1 MADVNLSV
9 GSSNVDK
16 SYSGVHTNQVIH
28 FYCSYNSSGTVTIRC
43 NVSVISY
50 DFNTSQGAGYITIDG
65 STTNRSTGT
74 FNVEKNSNKDFL
86 TATKSI
92 TTAKT
97 FTVTAKMDAYAGGWG
112 PVPSGGRTFSFT
124 VYVPGI
130 ATKCGAP
137 TSLTINKSKAQPG
150 KKATLSWSGASG
162 GTVNGIQRY
171 YTEYTTNGGSSWGAT
186 NPYNAYTSNGYGS
199 LEITLPSVEGA
210 TLGFR
215 VRTEGAA
222 GSNFYSG
229 YKTVYSMCTLYSR
242 PTMGACSASQS
253 LGTYTITWSAATP
266 GTSNPV
272 SKYEIWYSYKT
283 SSSGTWSTRTHIA
296 NVSSSTRSY
305 TWSGGTVGYYYRFSV
320 VALGTNY
327 SYSATTDTWSTGYK
341 KDYSYTACGAPSN
354 LKSNNTN
361 PTIGQTITL
370 SWTAGTAGTN
380 NSVTGYELYYSTN
393 SGSTYNLISSSI
405 GASTT
410 SYSYTVPRTPGEIR
424 FRIRTKGSAGSSYYS
439 GYNYSSNYQIITIK
453 QANPPT
459 AGTVTATLIN
469 SGSSGGKAFSIS
481 WAGFAG
487 NTYNPISGYSLYYK
501 SSKTIDDS
509 DFSTNM
515 TAISTSIGA
524 STTSYTWAGGN
535 WNYYYKF
542 YVKAKGQYY
551 GESPYA
557 ESTAVLKETED
568 STPPTEILYKGSGY
582 IKYKGNN
589 YAIPGLKIE
598 AMPIGASN
606 ANYYTVEYREVKE
619 NGTATSWRVIG
630 KDISLN
636 KYTYPVTISKNLVNG
651 DYIEF
656 RAKSKNV
663 AGEYSE
669 YFPSDADLYNYRIP
683 IKRFKRENEIH
694 PRVQIKRA
702 HTDTWTRE
710 SYDSDGIRIFDG
722 ELAYDTEKRIL
733 KIGNYTDNVPRK
745 FDELSNMFGL
755 LEVGT
760 NNKITSINSAAIGN
774 DNVCEERKGYAILG
788 VENGT
793 TVTLSTVEGLSAGMT
808 VKYSYTGS
816 AYSTTITSI
825 NSANSTIVTSSSVSY
840 YDYGQH
846 DMSHG
851 AMWVDTD
858 LSRGDI
864 VVATPSGLLIGSNNR
879 NQGLRNLVSGN
890 SNSISRISN
899 YSYSYDN
906 IIVGSNNS
914 ISSYMYNS
922 AVFGYGHKIT
932 YCSNSLIQG
941 YSNTIT
947 SGSYML
953 VSGAYN
959 NTSGRYNL
967 IGYYLSGGGESY
979 GLTIGKYNSTVENS
993 LFVVGSGTGT
1003 SAKSNAFYITTSAIQ
1018 MNKAVTIDSTLQVN
1032 STTNFYSSSYY
1043 RNGTGSY
1050 FYNSSGNRC
1059 GRIYGTTMNS
1069 TNTMYFTG
1077 SSFYFDDDT
1086 RIANSLMVSTSSNK
1100 NTIGTN
1106 TCFISGFNNTMT
1118 GNCQTNAII
1127 GRDNTTNEHWQWIFG
1142 YNNNA
1147 KAQLQNLIGTDLTG
1161 HSSFQR
1167 QVVVGQSN
1175 RAAEGYFLVGGGSTR
1190 NAFRVNGITCYSYQG
1205 VNTSGADYAE
1215 YFEWEDGNPDGEDRV
1230 GYFVTH
1236 SGEKIKIAKEDDF
1249 IIGIVSATPAIIGN
1263 NPEEWNNRF
1272 LKDIYGRTKYEKV
1285 LIPDKYV
1292 DNMTETKE
1300 IGLDGKPVVIK
1311 ERILIEKE
1319 HYEDVPILNP
1329 DFDESQEYIE
1339 RDKRKEWSCVGFMG
1353 KLVVKDDGT
1362 CVSGGF
1368 CRCNNDGIATNSL
1381 NSTRYRVLKRL
1392 DNSHIKVLIL

>member
-43 NVSVISY
+43 NVSVTSY

-65 STTNRSTGT
+65 TTTNRTKGT
-74 FNVEKNSNKDFL
+74 FKVSKNSNSDFL

-97 FTVTAKMDAYAGGWG
+97 FTVTAKVDAYAGGSG

-124 VYVPGI
+124 VSVPGVTY
-130 ATKCGAP
+130 ACKAP
-137 TSLTINKSKAQPG
+137 TDLWVSSYYVNPG
-150 KKATLSWSGASG
+150 GNVTVSWSGASG
-162 GTVNGIQRY
+162 GQNNAISRY
-171 YTEYTTNGGSSWGAT
+171 WLQWGYSDEGWDYGANSYTSSGSS
-186 NPYNAYTSNGYGS
+186 SVS
-199 LEITLPSVEGA
+199 ITVPSGEGKR
-210 TLGFR
+210 LNFR

-222 GSNFYSG
+222 GVNYYSG
-229 YKTVYSMCTLYSR
+229 YYREDDLVRLRSS
-242 PTMGACSASQS
+242 PTMSACSASQS
-253 LGTYTITWSAATP
+253 LGTYTITWSAATD
-266 GTSNPV
+266 GIDNAV

-283 SSSGTWSTRTHIA
+283 SSSGSWSTRTHIA

-327 SYSATTDTWSTGYK
+327 MYSATTNTWSAGYK

-370 SWTAGTAGTN
+370 TWTAGTAGTN

-393 SGSTYNLISSSI
+393 QGSTYNLINSSI
-405 GASTT
+405 TGT
-410 SYSYTVPRTPGEIR
+410 SYSYTVPRTPGDIR
-424 FRIRTKGSAGSSYYS
+424 FRIRTKGSAGISYYS
-439 GYNYSSNYQIITIK
+439 SYNYSSSYQTITIK

-459 AGTVTATLIN
+459 AGTVTATLID
-469 SGSSGGKAFSIS
+469 SGNSGGKAFSIS

-487 NTYNPISGYSLYYK
+487 NTYNPISGYALYYK

-509 DFSTNM
+509 DFSSSM
-515 TAISTSIGA
+515 TAISSNLSS
-524 STTSYTWAGGN
+524 STTSYTWSGGN

-551 GESPYA
+551 GESLYA
-557 ESTAVLKETED
+557 ESTAILKETDE
-568 STPPTEILYKGSGY
+568 STPPTDILYQGDGY
-582 IKYKGNN
+582 IKYRGEN
-589 YAIPGLKIE
+589 YAIPGLRIE

-619 NGTATSWRVIG
+619 NGTATSWKVIAN
-630 KDISLN
+630 DLSLN
-636 KYTYPVTISKNLVNG
+636 KYTYSVTVSKSLVNG
-651 DYIEF
+651 DYVEF
-656 RAKSKNV
+656 RAKSKNI

-669 YFPSDADLYNYRIP
+669 YFPSDDKLYDYRIP
-683 IKRFKRENEIH
+683 IKRFKRENELH

-702 HTDTWTRE
+702 YTDVWTRE
-710 SYDSDGIRIFDG
+710 STNSEGIRIFDG
-722 ELAYDTEKRIL
+722 ELAYDTGKRVL
-733 KIGNYTDNVPRK
+733 KIGNYTDNTPRK
-745 FDELSNMFGL
+745 FTELSNMFGL

-760 NNKITSINSAAIGN
+760 DNRVTAMNSAAVGIGN
-774 DNVCEERKGYAILG
+774 ICEERKGYAILG
-788 VENGT
+788 VTNGT
-793 TVTLSTVEGLSAGMT
+793 TVTLSTVEGLSVGMAL
-808 VKYSYTGS
+808 KYSYTN
-816 AYSTTITSI
+816 STYNVTITGI
-825 NSANSTIVTSSSVSY
+825 NSTNSTITTNASVSY
-840 YDYGQH
+840 YDYGTH
-846 DMSHG
+846 NSSHG
-851 AMWVDTD
+851 AMWVESDP
-858 LSRGDI
+858 SRGDTI
-864 VVATPSGLLIGSNNR
+864 IDTFSGLLVGSNNSNMGMR
-879 NQGLRNLVSGN
+879 NFISGN
-890 SNSISRISN
+890 SNSIAKP
-899 YSYSYDN
+899 YSTQSYDN
-906 IIVGSNNS
+906 IIVGGNNAVSN
-914 ISSYMYNS
+914 YMYDS
-922 AVFGYGHKIT
+922 AVFGYNNKIT
-932 YCSNSLIQG
+932 YCSYSLISG
-941 YSNTIT
+941 SNNTIT
-947 SGSYML
+947 DGSY
-953 VSGAYN
+953 
-959 NTSGRYNL
+959 NL
-967 IGYYLSGGGESY
+967 
-979 GLTIGKYNSTVENS
+979 
-993 LFVVGSGTGT
+993 
-1003 SAKSNAFYITTSAIQ
+1003 
-1018 MNKAVTIDSTLQVN
+1018 
-1032 STTNFYSSSYY
+1032 
-1043 RNGTGSY
+1043 
-1050 FYNSSGNRC
+1050 
-1059 GRIYGTTMNS
+1059 
-1069 TNTMYFTG
+1069 
-1077 SSFYFDDDT
+1077 
-1086 RIANSLMVSTSSNK
+1086 
-1100 NTIGTN
+1100 
-1106 TCFISGFNNTMT
+1106 ISGFNNTMT

-1368 CRCNNDGIATNSL
+1368 CRCNNNGIATNSL

>member
-16 SYSGVHTNQVIH
+16 SYSGTHSNQVIH

-43 NVSVISY
+43 NVSVTSY
-50 DFNTSQGAGYITIDG
+50 DFSTSQGAGYITIDG
-65 STTNRSTGT
+65 STTTRSSSAY
-74 FNVEKNSNKDFL
+74 NVNKNSNKDFL

-97 FTVTAKMDAYAGGWG
+97 FTVTAKVDAYAGGHG

-124 VYVPGI
+124 VSVPGV
-130 ATKCGAP
+130 TYSCKAP
-137 TSLTINKSKAQPG
+137 TDLWVSSYYVNPG
-150 KKATLSWSGASG
+150 GNVTVSWSGASG
-162 GTVNGIQRY
+162 GQNNAISRY
-171 YTEYTTNGGSSWGAT
+171 WLEWGYSDGGWDYGTNSYTSSGSS
-186 NPYNAYTSNGYGS
+186 SVS
-199 LEITLPSVEGA
+199 ITVPSGEGKY
-210 TLGFR
+210 LDFR

-222 GSNFYSG
+222 GVNYYSG
-229 YKTVYSMCTLYSR
+229 YYREDDLVRIRSR
-242 PTMGACSASQS
+242 PTMSACSASQS
-253 LGTYTITWSAATP
+253 LGTYTITWSAATD
-266 GTSNPV
+266 GVDNAV

-283 SSSGTWSTRTHIA
+283 SSSGSWSTRTRIA

-327 SYSATTDTWSTGYK
+327 LYSATTDTWSAGYK

-354 LKSNNTN
+354 LKSDNTN

-370 SWTAGTAGTN
+370 TWTAGTAGTN

-393 SGSTYNLISSSI
+393 QGSTYNLINSSI
-405 GASTT
+405 TGT
-410 SYSYTVPRTPGEIR
+410 SYSYTVPRTPGDIR
-424 FRIRTKGSAGSSYYS
+424 FRIRTKGSAGTSYYS
-439 GYNYSSNYQIITIK
+439 SYNYSSSYQTITIK

-459 AGTVTATLIN
+459 AGTVTATLID
-469 SGSSGGKAFSIS
+469 SGNSGGKAFSIS

-487 NTYNPISGYSLYYK
+487 NTYNPISGYALYYK

-568 STPPTEILYKGSGY
+568 STPLTEILYKGSGY

-702 HTDTWTRE
+702 HTDVWTRE
-710 SYDSDGIRIFDG
+710 STDSEGIRIFDG
-722 ELAYDTEKRIL
+722 ELAYDTEKRVL
-733 KIGNYTDNVPRK
+733 KIGNYTDNTPRK
-745 FDELSNMFGL
+745 FTELSNMFGL

-760 NNKITSINSAAIGN
+760 DNRVTAMNSAAVGIGN
-774 DNVCEERKGYAILG
+774 ICEERKGYAILG
-788 VENGT
+788 VTNGT
-793 TVTLSTVEGLSAGMT
+793 TVTLSTVEGLSVGMAL
-808 VKYSYTGS
+808 KYSYTN
-816 AYSTTITSI
+816 STYNVTITGI
-825 NSANSTIVTSSSVSY
+825 NSTNSTITTNASVSY
-840 YDYGQH
+840 YDYGTH
-846 DMSHG
+846 NSSHG
-851 AMWVDTD
+851 AMWVESDP
-858 LSRGDI
+858 SRGDTI
-864 VVATPSGLLIGSNNR
+864 IDTFSGLLVGSNNSNMGMR
-879 NQGLRNLVSGN
+879 NFISGN
-890 SNSISRISN
+890 SNSIAKP
-899 YSYSYDN
+899 YSTQSYDN
-906 IIVGSNNS
+906 IIVGGNNAVSN
-914 ISSYMYNS
+914 YMYDS
-922 AVFGYGHKIT
+922 AVFGYNNKIT
-932 YCSNSLIQG
+932 YCSYSLISG
-941 YSNTIT
+941 SNNTIT
-947 SGSYML
+947 DGSYNLISGS
-953 VSGAYN
+953 N
-959 NTSGRYNL
+959 NTSDGAYNL
-967 IGYYLSGGGESY
+967 IGDYLTGGGARH

-1018 MNKAVTIDSTLQVN
+1018 MNKAVTIDNTLRVN

-1050 FYNSSGNRC
+1050 FYNSSGNSC
-1059 GRIYGTTMNS
+1059 GRIYGSTVNS
-1069 TNTMYFTG
+1069 TSTMYFNG

-1086 RIANSLMVSTSSNK
+1086 RIASSLMVSTSSNK

-1190 NAFRVNGITCYSYQG
+1190 NAFRVNGVVCYSYQG

-1292 DNMTETKE
+1292 DNTTETKE

-1368 CRCNNDGIATNSL
+1368 CKCNNDGIATNSL